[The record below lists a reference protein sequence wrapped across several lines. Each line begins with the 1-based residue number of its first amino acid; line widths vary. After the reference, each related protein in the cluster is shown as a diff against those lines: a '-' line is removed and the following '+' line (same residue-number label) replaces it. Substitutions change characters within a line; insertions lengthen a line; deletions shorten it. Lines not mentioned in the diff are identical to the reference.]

1 LPLFAGDCEVVA
13 DAGPANVYPHCVA
26 GANL

>member
-1 LPLFAGDCEVVA
+1 LPLLDGDCGVAEVA
-13 DAGPANVYPHCVA
+13 IPANVYPHCVA